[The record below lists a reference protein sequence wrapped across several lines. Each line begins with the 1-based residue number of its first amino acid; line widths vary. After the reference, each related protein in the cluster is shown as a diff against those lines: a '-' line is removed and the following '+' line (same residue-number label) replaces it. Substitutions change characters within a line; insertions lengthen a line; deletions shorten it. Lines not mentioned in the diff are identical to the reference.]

1 MKNDYWIGIRSMQTQ
16 EINYKNIY
24 YPPGGILIWII
35 IFLELF
41 TFGAALIAMV
51 FYGKQEAEIFHSSRL
66 QLNAT
71 FGMINTLFLLTSGYF
86 MAISVAEL
94 KRKNVST
101 FKKLLLLTMLFG
113 LFFLALKS
121 FEYYQK
127 LDEGLDVGYNTFF
140 TFYWMLTLFHVIH
153 VLVGLVIL
161 TSVYFGIKKE
171 NTTTMEDVEASAA
184 FWHMCDLIWLL
195 LFPIIYLLF

>member
-1 MKNDYWIGIRSMQTQ
+1 MDNTL
-16 EINYKNIY
+16 INHKNIY

-51 FYGKQEAEIFHSSRL
+51 FYGNQEPKLFHTSSL
-66 QLNAT
+66 KLNVT
-71 FGMINTLFLLTSGYF
+71 YGMVNTVFLLTSGFF

-94 KRKNVST
+94 KNDHTER
-101 FKKLLLLTMLFG
+101 FKKFLLITMFFGMLF
-113 LFFLALKS
+113 LCLKG
-121 FEYYQK
+121 FEYYEK
-127 LDEGLDVGYNTFF
+127 LSEGLYMGYNTFF

-161 TSVYFGIKKE
+161 TSVYFGVKNKKAS
-171 NTTTMEDVEASAA
+171 TKIEDIEASAA
-184 FWHMCDLIWLL
+184 FWHMCDLIWIL